1 MSRLNFSALLALA
14 GRQLRRDARA
24 SEVRVLF
31 FSVLVAVAAST
42 AIGYFGARL
51 NGAMQLR
58 ATEFLGADLVLQGT
72 SPARPGQIDDGEALG
87 LAHAR
92 VVEFTSVVGGD
103 QGIQL
108 SSVKAADAR
117 YPLRG
122 EIRSAPAPYG
132 AESPGGGPGPGEAWV
147 EPRLLVALGMQIGDS
162 IDVGQKTLRLSRVL
176 TYEPDRANNFYSL
189 TPRVL
194 MNLADLASTGV
205 IQPGSRVS
213 YRDLWR
219 GEPQALAAYCKG
231 VEQHLAANQRLLDT
245 RDGNRQIG
253 GALGKAERYLN
264 MASLV
269 AVLLAGVAVA
279 LSASR
284 YAARRLDA
292 SALLRCLGL
301 SRRQALGLYCLQLA
315 MLGVVAAL
323 FGAGLGWLAQLGL
336 FQLLEGLLPS
346 TVPPGGIAPALAG
359 IATGLVA
366 LAGFALPPLA
376 ALGRVPP
383 LRVLRRDLLPVPP
396 SSWLVYG
403 AALLALGLI
412 MWRLSLDL
420 LLTFALLGGGL
431 IAAAVLGGLLLLVL
445 RSLRRALAGAP
456 LTWRLGLGQ
465 LLRYPLAAAGQALAF
480 GLILLAMGLVALL
493 RGELLDTWQAQLP
506 ADAPNHFALNI
517 LPDQREPFAQ
527 QLQAI
532 GARSAPLYPV
542 TPGRLVAINGQ
553 PVNQV
558 VSKDSTGERA
568 VQRDLSLTWAAEL
581 PSGNALSEGRW
592 WQEAPSPQDTPGVAT
607 PDVPAPDVATPDVA
621 TPDVATPDVSVEAE
635 LAASLG
641 LKLGDELTFD
651 IGDQQHSAKVSSL
664 RTVHWDS
671 FQPNFYMIFQP
682 GTLQGLPTTYLTSF
696 YLPAGHDKDI
706 VALSRAFPA
715 ATILQVDA
723 LLSQLR
729 SILAQVT
736 LAVEYVL
743 LFVLAAGLAVLFA
756 GLQATLDERIRQGAL
771 LRALGASRALLVRT
785 RRIEFGLLGAA
796 SGVLAALGCELVTWV
811 LYRYAFALTWS
822 PHPWLLV
829 LPVAGAVLVGGA
841 GMLGTRRAL
850 NASPLAVLREG

>member
-1 MSRLNFSALLALA
+1 MTRLSFLRLWGLAL
-14 GRQLRRDARA
+14 RQLLRDIRA

-31 FSVLVAVAAST
+31 FALLVAVAAST

-58 ATEFLGADLVLQGT
+58 ASEFLGADLVLQG
-72 SPARPGQIDDGEALG
+72 SAPASEQQIASGAALN
-87 LAHAR
+87 LRHAQA
-92 VVEFTSVVGGD
+92 VEFTSVVGGD
-103 QGIQL
+103 NGIQL
-108 SSVKAADAR
+108 SSIKAAGPA

-122 EIRSAPAPYG
+122 ELRSAPAPF
-132 AESPGGGPGPGEAWV
+132 ANETPGGGPAPGEVWV
-147 EPRLLVALGMQIGDS
+147 EPRLLVALGLSIGDS
-162 IDVGQKTLRLSRVL
+162 IDVGTKSLRMSRVL

-194 MNLADLASTGV
+194 MNLADLEATGV

-219 GEPQALAAYCKG
+219 GEPQALAEYRLKA
-231 VEQHLAANQRLLDT
+231 EPSLAANQRLLDT

-301 SRRQALGLYCLQLA
+301 SRHQALGLYCLQLA
-315 MLGVVAAL
+315 MLGAVAAL
-323 FGAGLGWLAQLGL
+323 GGAVLGWLAQLGL
-336 FQLLEGLLPS
+336 FRLLEGLLPS
-346 TVPPGGIAPALAG
+346 QVPPGGITPALAG
-359 IATGLVA
+359 IGTGLVA

-376 ALGRVPP
+376 ALGRVPT
-383 LRVLRRDLLPVPP
+383 LRVLRRDLLPIPA

-403 AALLALGLI
+403 AALFALGLI

-431 IAAAVLGGLLLLVL
+431 IAALVLGGLLLLGL
-445 RSLRRALAGAP
+445 RSLRQLLAGAP
-456 LTWRLGLGQ
+456 LAWRLGLGQ
-465 LLRYPLAAAGQALAF
+465 LLRHPLAAAGQALAF

-493 RGELLDTWQAQLP
+493 RAELLDNWQAQLP
-506 ADAPNHFALNI
+506 KDAPNHFALNI
-517 LPDQREPFAQ
+517 LPDDRQPFADH
-527 QLQAI
+527 L
-532 GARSAPLYPV
+532 ARINATSAPLYPV
-542 TPGRLVAINGQ
+542 IPGRLTHINDE
-553 PVNQV
+553 PVRQL
-558 VSKDSTGERA
+558 VSKESTGERA
-568 VQRDLSLTWAAEL
+568 VQRDLSLTWAADL
-581 PSGNALSEGRW
+581 PPGNALTAGTW
-592 WQEAPSPQDTPGVAT
+592 WQQAPANDTIPG
-607 PDVPAPDVATPDVA
+607 
-621 TPDVATPDVSVEAE
+621 VSVEAE
-635 LAASLG
+635 LALS
-641 LKLGDELTFD
+641 LKLQLGDLLTFD
-651 IGDQQHSAKVSSL
+651 IAGQQRQARVSSL

-696 YLPAGHDKDI
+696 YLAPGHDAEV
-706 VALSRAFPA
+706 VALSRTFPA
-715 ATILQVDA
+715 VTILQVDA
-723 LLSQLR
+723 LLAQLR

-771 LRALGASRALLVRT
+771 LRALGAARPLLVKA
-785 RRIEFGLLGAA
+785 RRIEFGLLGAV
-796 SGVLAALGCELVTWV
+796 SGVLAALGCELITWA
-811 LYRYAFALTWS
+811 LYRYAFALQWA
-822 PHPWLLV
+822 PHPWLLL
-829 LPVAGAVLVGGA
+829 LPLAGAVLVGGA
-841 GMLGTRRAL
+841 GVIGTRRAL
-850 NASPLAVLREG
+850 NASPLTVLREG

>member
-1 MSRLNFSALLALA
+1 MTRLPFMRLCALAL
-14 GRQLRRDARA
+14 RQLLRDARA

-31 FSVLVAVAAST
+31 FALLVAVAAST

-58 ATEFLGADLVLQGT
+58 ASEFLAADLVLQG
-72 SPARPGQIDDGEALG
+72 SSAAQAAQIDAGTSRG
-87 LAHAR
+87 LTHAR
-92 VVEFTSVVGGD
+92 VVEFTSVVAAD
-103 QGIQL
+103 AGIQL
-108 SSVKAADAR
+108 SSIKAIGPA

-122 EIRSAPAPYG
+122 QLRSAATPYG
-132 AESPGGGPGPGEAWV
+132 SETPGGGPAAGEAWV
-147 EPRLLVALGMQIGDS
+147 EARLLAALGLTLGDS
-162 IDVGQKTLRLSRVL
+162 IDVGMKTLRMTRVL
-176 TYEPDRANNFYSL
+176 TYEPDRAGNFYSL

-194 MNLADLASTGV
+194 MNIADLDATGV
-205 IQPGSRVS
+205 IQPGSRVT

-219 GEPQALAAYCKG
+219 GEPDTLVQYRQA
-231 VEQHLAANQRLLDT
+231 VEKDLAANQRLLDT

-253 GALGKAERYLN
+253 GALGRAERYLN

-301 SRRQALGLYCLQLA
+301 SRHQALGLYSLQLA
-315 MLGVVAAL
+315 MLGLVAAL
-323 FGAGLGWLAQLGL
+323 AGALLGWLAQLGL
-336 FQLLEGLLPS
+336 FALLQGLLPS

-359 IATGLVA
+359 IGTGLVA

-403 AALLALGLI
+403 AALFALGLI

-431 IAAAVLGGLLLLVL
+431 IAALLLGGLLLLGL
-445 RSLRRALAGAP
+445 RSLRRLLIGSP
-456 LTWRLGLGQ
+456 LSWRLGLGQ
-465 LLRYPLAAAGQALAF
+465 LLRHPLAAAGQALAF
-480 GLILLAMGLVALL
+480 GLILLAMALVALL
-493 RGELLDTWQAQLP
+493 RAELLDNWQAQLP
-506 ADAPNHFALNI
+506 KDAPNHFALNI
-517 LPDQREPFAQ
+517 LPDEREPFAQ
-527 QLQAI
+527 RLREVNAT
-532 GARSAPLYPV
+532 SAPLYPV
-542 TPGRLVAINGQ
+542 IPGRLTHINDQ
-553 PVNQV
+553 PVQQL
-558 VSKDSTGERA
+558 VSKESTGDRA

-581 PSGNALSEGRW
+581 PQGNALSQGDW
-592 WQEAPSPQDTPGVAT
+592 WQTPPPTDG
-607 PDVPAPDVATPDVA
+607 PPA
-621 TPDVATPDVSVEAE
+621 VSVEAE
-635 LAASLG
+635 LAASLK
-641 LKLGDELTFD
+641 LKLGDLLTFD
-651 IGDQQHSAKVSSL
+651 IGGEHRQARVSSL

-682 GTLQGLPTTYLTSF
+682 GTLQGLPATYLTSF
-696 YLPAGHDKDI
+696 YLAPGHDTDV

-715 ATILQVDA
+715 VTILQVDA
-723 LLSQLR
+723 LLGQLR

-771 LRALGASRALLVRT
+771 LRALGAGRALLVKA

-796 SGVLAALGCELVTWV
+796 SGLLAALGCELITWA
-811 LYRYAFALTWS
+811 LYRYAFDLHWA

-829 LPVAGAVLVGGA
+829 LPVLGAVLVGGA
-841 GMLGTRRAL
+841 GVFGTRRAL
-850 NASPLAVLREG
+850 NATPLSVLRET

>member
-1 MSRLNFSALLALA
+1 MTRLPFMRLCALAL
-14 GRQLRRDARA
+14 RQLLRDARA

-31 FSVLVAVAAST
+31 FALLVAVAAST

-58 ATEFLGADLVLQGT
+58 ASEFLAADLVLQG
-72 SPARPGQIDDGEALG
+72 SSAAQAAQIDAGTSRG
-87 LAHAR
+87 LTHAR
-92 VVEFTSVVGGD
+92 VVEFTSVVAAD
-103 QGIQL
+103 AGIQL
-108 SSVKAADAR
+108 SSIKAIDPA

-122 EIRSAPAPYG
+122 QLRSAATPYG
-132 AESPGGGPGPGEAWV
+132 SETPGGGPAAGEAWV
-147 EPRLLVALGMQIGDS
+147 EARLLAALGLSLGDS
-162 IDVGQKTLRLSRVL
+162 IDVGMKTLRMTRVL
-176 TYEPDRANNFYSL
+176 TYEPDRAGNFYSL

-194 MNLADLASTGV
+194 MNIADLDATGV
-205 IQPGSRVS
+205 IQPGSRVT

-219 GEPQALAAYCKG
+219 GEPDTLVQYRQA
-231 VEQHLAANQRLLDT
+231 VEKDLAANQRLLDT

-253 GALGKAERYLN
+253 GALGRAERYLN

-301 SRRQALGLYCLQLA
+301 SRHQALGLYSLQLA
-315 MLGVVAAL
+315 MLGLVAAL
-323 FGAGLGWLAQLGL
+323 AGALLGWLAQLGL
-336 FQLLEGLLPS
+336 FALLQGLLPS

-359 IATGLVA
+359 IGTGLVA

-403 AALLALGLI
+403 AALFALGLI

-431 IAAAVLGGLLLLVL
+431 IAALLLGGLLLLGL
-445 RSLRRALAGAP
+445 RSLRRLLVGSP
-456 LTWRLGLGQ
+456 LPWRLGLGQ
-465 LLRYPLAAAGQALAF
+465 LLRHPLAAAGQALAF
-480 GLILLAMGLVALL
+480 GLILLAMALVALL
-493 RGELLDTWQAQLP
+493 RAELLDNWQAQLP
-506 ADAPNHFALNI
+506 KDAPNHFALNI
-517 LPDQREPFAQ
+517 LPEEREPFAQ
-527 QLQAI
+527 RLREAN
-532 GARSAPLYPV
+532 ATSAPLYPV
-542 TPGRLVAINGQ
+542 IPGRLTHINDQ
-553 PVNQV
+553 PVQQL
-558 VSKDSTGERA
+558 VSKESTGDRA

-581 PSGNALSEGRW
+581 PQGNALSQGDW
-592 WQEAPSPQDTPGVAT
+592 WQTPPPTDG
-607 PDVPAPDVATPDVA
+607 PPA
-621 TPDVATPDVSVEAE
+621 VSVEAE
-635 LAASLG
+635 LAASLK
-641 LKLGDELTFD
+641 LKLGDLLTFD
-651 IGDQQHSAKVSSL
+651 IGGEHRQARVSSL

-682 GTLQGLPTTYLTSF
+682 GTLQGLPATYLTSF
-696 YLPAGHDKDI
+696 YLAPGHDTDV

-715 ATILQVDA
+715 VTILQVDA
-723 LLSQLR
+723 LLGQLR

-771 LRALGASRALLVRT
+771 LRALGAGRALLVKA

-796 SGVLAALGCELVTWV
+796 SGLLAALGCELITWA
-811 LYRYAFALTWS
+811 LYRFAFDLHWA

-829 LPVAGAVLVGGA
+829 LPVLGAVLVGGA
-841 GMLGTRRAL
+841 GVFGTRRAL
-850 NASPLAVLREG
+850 NATPLSVLRET